1 MIYELRTYTLIP
13 GTQTEYLR
21 LNRDVGRKIRGD
33 KYGTLEGGWTTEFG
47 TLNQYVHLWSYPDLN
62 ERERLSQAL
71 AKDPAWTKEYVPQ
84 IRPLMVAQEN
94 KILAAVEGV
103 PLTRPVGGGRHVYEL
118 RTYRLA
124 PGKVPEWVRHF
135 KAGLPAREKYSKI
148 VGLWTSEAGPLNQ
161 VVHLWAYADLTQ
173 RAEVRVKAAQ
183 DPEWQAFL
191 KQGMPLL
198 AHMESVV
205 LNPTEVSP
213 LA

>member
-1 MIYELRTYTLIP
+1 MIYELRTYTLSP
-13 GTQTEYLR
+13 GSQAEYLR

-33 KYGTLEGGWTTEFG
+33 KYGALEGGWTTEFG

-62 ERERLSQAL
+62 ERERLRQAL
-71 AKDPAWTKEYVPQ
+71 ARNPAWTKEYVPQ
-84 IRPLMVAQEN
+84 IRPLMLAQEN
-94 KILAAVEGV
+94 KILAAVDGV
-103 PLTRPVGGGRHVYEL
+103 PLTRPVGGGKHVYEL

-135 KAGLPAREKYSKI
+135 KTGLPVREKYSKI
-148 VGLWTSEAGPLNQ
+148 VGLWTTEAGPLNQ

-173 RAEVRVKAAQ
+173 RAEVRAKAAQ

-198 AHMESVV
+198 AHMESIV
-205 LNPTEVSP
+205 LLPTEVSP